1 MKYEN
6 EFLKYGIVINFSDLI
21 NFILNN
27 INFVYEINKIIMK

>member
-6 EFLKYGIVINFSDLI
+6 EFLKYEIIINFSELI